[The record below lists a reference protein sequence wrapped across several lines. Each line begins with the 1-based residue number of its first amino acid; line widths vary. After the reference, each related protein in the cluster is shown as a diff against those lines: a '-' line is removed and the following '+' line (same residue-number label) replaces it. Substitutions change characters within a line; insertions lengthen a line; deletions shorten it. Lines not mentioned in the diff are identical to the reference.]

1 MSPDIKQPLPV
12 RNAAVRGFGLV
23 SAILLMVLAPYLWLT
38 WEASSAFEQA
48 EILAETAAGRAR
60 DNLND
65 VVGRFERATA
75 GLRAQ
80 DIQGDTTSLA
90 GRLVRAE
97 PQVTPASGLLVVNAK
112 GFQVAG
118 SFPGSIDARSLPWWL
133 SAATSLR
140 THGVAILGP
149 GPSPLNGTQTWVLAR
164 RIEDAQGG
172 TAGVV
177 ATFLSEDA
185 FRTIIGSPASP
196 PGALVVRLV
205 NAEGHDLLRSTPPSI
220 GNLGALSRLLDLYRV
235 LTPAGWVAPSLATA
249 EVSVGGLRWVG
260 EVTSAFILNERA
272 LEVRQHGMIILAFVA
287 AFGAVVLLLGW
298 YPRANNRRGGAEM
311 SAAETDNWRTRAE
324 GATNEADELRRNL
337 ADVTGGRDRV
347 LAAIGH
353 DVRTPIN
360 SILGICA
367 LLMDGD
373 LDDAQRGWLRRIRAS
388 CEVLLAMLNGMLEIA
403 AAQVDGAEIHLEA
416 VDVAVLIEE
425 VGEVLRPQAHDKGL
439 DLKVA
444 IEDGVLGIWR
454 TDPTRL
460 RQVLF
465 NLVGNAIKYTPYG
478 TVEIRALT
486 AASDIGEKV
495 LQLRVSDTGPGI
507 AEYEKEIIFE
517 QFQRGREEVSR
528 GQEGLGLGLALCRD
542 IAALLGGNLSLES
555 TPSVGSV
562 FTFEMPIERIEDLA
576 RSASPLLGR
585 TALVVG
591 LSEGVRRRVAS
602 HLEHLGFGV
611 ETAADGFI
619 ALGLAERTA
628 FQHGTLDLVVVD
640 AALIGLSAEGLLAR
654 LQANRSLESSR
665 TVLVANGQVPA
676 AAEGRADMMVPHPVE
691 ARDLERVVTNLFGKN
706 SPLQEMDPRAPPP
719 RRPRVLVVED
729 NRINQA
735 LLMDSLERAGFSAY
749 AASSGEEAV
758 QAAARGGFDVILMD
772 VQMTGID
779 GTEATR
785 LIRAAEQ
792 GRRTPIIGHT
802 AHSGAMVRK
811 SCMDAGMDAVLH
823 KPVELS
829 RLPLRLREAITA
841 ARRITVAEEA
851 EHHDPQAEADSALDI
866 ADEYLET
873 LLLEVGIERAR
884 AYIEAFL
891 VDTAAH
897 LPDMQDF
904 HRNSDWPTLGRL
916 AHNLAGVAGT
926 LGAISL
932 ADSLLVLEDA
942 SREGDSRQL
951 DAALQGVL
959 ATWDRVRT
967 SLRRRFETLAGKWS
981 APGARKAA

>member
-1 MSPDIKQPLPV
+1 MSPEIKTPMPM
-12 RNAAVRGFGLV
+12 RNTAVRGFGWSL
-23 SAILLMVLAPYLWLT
+23 AILLMILAPYIWLAS
-38 WEASSAFEQA
+38 EARSAFEQA
-48 EILAETAAGRAR
+48 EILVAGAAAQAR
-60 DNLND
+60 DNLHD

-80 DIQGDTTSLA
+80 DVQGDTTSLA

-112 GFQVAG
+112 GSQIAG
-118 SFPGSIDARSLPWWL
+118 SFPGSIDARSPPWWL

-140 THGVAILGP
+140 THGAVILGP
-149 GPSPLNGTQTWVLAR
+149 GPSRTQTWVLAR
-164 RIEDAQGG
+164 RIEDAQGN
-172 TAGVV
+172 TAGAVV
-177 ATFLSEDA
+177 SFLSEDV
-185 FRTIIGSPASP
+185 FRAIIRSSAPSSGV
-196 PGALVVRLV
+196 LVVHLV
-205 NAEGHDLLRSTPPSI
+205 NAEGQDLLQSAPPGIDS
-220 GNLGALSRLLDLYRV
+220 NSALPRLLDLYQV
-235 LTPAGWVAPSLATA
+235 LTPAGWAVPGQAVAD
-249 EVSVGGLRWVG
+249 VSIGGLRWVG
-260 EVTSAFILNERA
+260 EVTVAAILGERA
-272 LEVRQHGMIILAFVA
+272 QEVRQHGMIVLAFIG
-287 AFGAVVLLLGW
+287 AFGVVVFLLGW
-298 YPRANNRRGGAEM
+298 YPRASDRPRIAER
-311 SAAETDNWRTRAE
+311 SAAETNDWRTRAE
-324 GATNEADELRRNL
+324 GSENEVAELRRNL
-337 ADVTGGRDRV
+337 ADVTAGRDRV

-360 SILGICA
+360 SILGISA

-373 LDDAQRGWLRRIRAS
+373 MDDGQRKWVQRIRAS

-403 AAQVDGAEIHLEA
+403 AAQVDGAEIHHEA
-416 VDVAVLIEE
+416 VDVAVLVEE
-425 VGEVLRPQAHDKGL
+425 VGEVFRPQAHDKGL
-439 DLKVA
+439 DFKVA

-465 NLVGNAIKYTPYG
+465 NLAGNAIKYTTYG
-478 TVEIRALT
+478 TVEVRAMV
-486 AASDIGEKV
+486 AAKDDETV
-495 LQLRVSDTGPGI
+495 LRLRVSDTGPGI
-507 AEYEKEIIFE
+507 AEYEKEVIFE

-542 IAALLGGNLSLES
+542 IAALLGGNLSVES

-562 FTFEMPIERIEDLA
+562 FTFEMPIERVEDLA

-611 ETAADGFI
+611 ETATDGFI
-619 ALGLAERTA
+619 AVGLAERTA
-628 FQHGTLDLVVVD
+628 FQHGALDLIVVD
-640 AALIGLSAEGLLAR
+640 AALTGLSAEGLLAR
-654 LQANRSLESSR
+654 LQANRSLESAR

-691 ARDLERVVTNLFGKN
+691 TRDLERVVTNLFGKS
-706 SPLQEMDPRAPPP
+706 SPLQEMDPRAPPTQQ
-719 RRPRVLVVED
+719 PRVLVVED

-735 LLMDSLERAGFSAY
+735 LLRDSLERAGFSAY

-779 GTEATR
+779 GIEATR
-785 LIRAAEQ
+785 LIRTAEQ

-802 AHSGAMVRK
+802 AHSGAMIRK

-823 KPVELS
+823 KPVEPS
-829 RLPLRLREAITA
+829 RLPFRLREAITA
-841 ARRITVAEEA
+841 ARRSTLAEEVA
-851 EHHDPQAEADSALDI
+851 QRGLNAEANSTLDI
-866 ADEYLET
+866 ADEYLEA
-873 LLLEVGIERAR
+873 LLLDVGIERAR

-904 HRNSDWPTLGRL
+904 LRNSDWPTVGRL

-932 ADSLLVLEDA
+932 ADSLLLLEDA
-942 SREGDSRQL
+942 SREGDSQRL
-951 DAALQGVL
+951 EVALEGVL
-959 ATWDRVRT
+959 DTWHRVRT
-967 SLRRRFETLAGKWS
+967 NLPHRFETLAGKWLV
-981 APGARKAA
+981 PGTRKAA